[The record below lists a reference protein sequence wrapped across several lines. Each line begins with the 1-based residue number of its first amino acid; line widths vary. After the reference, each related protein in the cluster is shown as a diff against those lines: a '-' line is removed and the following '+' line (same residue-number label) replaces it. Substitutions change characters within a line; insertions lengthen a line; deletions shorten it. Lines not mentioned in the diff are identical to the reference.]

1 MYSTKKIEIDRNQRF
16 ISTNKQPNKPTQMT
30 MTLEILV
37 NRIAELEKQ
46 MAVVLAKLEEKSE
59 ATASEAKPKKE
70 KKEKSP
76 KKEKPE
82 KEDKPKKKRGMTGYL
97 LFSKENRATVKE
109 ELGDVKPTEVV
120 TEVAKR
126 WKALSD
132 EEREEWNTRA
142 KEGQEVEVEV
152 SED

>member
-1 MYSTKKIEIDRNQRF
+1 
-16 ISTNKQPNKPTQMT
+16 
-30 MTLEILV
+30 MTLEIV
-37 NRIAELEKQ
+37 ANRIAELEKQ
-46 MAVVLAKLEEKSE
+46 MAAVLVKIDLGEKAEEKP
-59 ATASEAKPKKE
+59 KKKE

-76 KKEKPE
+76 KKEKAE
-82 KEDKPKKKRGMTGYL
+82 KEEKPKKKRGMTGYL
-97 LFSKENRATVKE
+97 LFSKENRAAVKE

-126 WKALSD
+126 WKALTD

>member
-1 MYSTKKIEIDRNQRF
+1 MYSIKKIEIDRNQRF
-16 ISTNKQPNKPTQMT
+16 NSTNKQPNKATQMS
-30 MTLEILV
+30 MTLEIV
-37 NRIAELEKQ
+37 ANRIAELEKQ
-46 MAVVLAKLEEKSE
+46 MAVVLAKLDEKTE

-82 KEDKPKKKRGMTGYL
+82 KEDKPKTKRGMTGYL
-97 LFSKENRATVKE
+97 LFSKENRAAVKE

-126 WKALSD
+126 WKALTD
-132 EEREEWNTRA
+132 EEREEWNKTA
-142 KEGQEVEVEV
+142 KDANEEA
-152 SED
+152 ED

>member
-1 MYSTKKIEIDRNQRF
+1 MA
-16 ISTNKQPNKPTQMT
+16 T
-30 MTLEILV
+30 MTLEIV
-37 NRIAELEKQ
+37 ATRIAELEKQ
-46 MAVVLAKLEEKSE
+46 MAAVLVKIDLDEKPKKE
-59 ATASEAKPKKE
+59 KKE

-82 KEDKPKKKRGMTGYL
+82 KEEKPKKKRGMTGYL
-97 LFSKENRATVKE
+97 LFSKENRAAVKE
-109 ELGDVKPTEVV
+109 ELGEVKPTEVV

-126 WKALSD
+126 WKLLTD
-132 EEREEWNTRA
+132 EERGEWNTRA

>member
-1 MYSTKKIEIDRNQRF
+1 MS
-16 ISTNKQPNKPTQMT
+16 
-30 MTLEILV
+30 MTLEIAV

-46 MAVVLAKLEEKSE
+46 MAVVLAKLDEKTE
-59 ATASEAKPKKE
+59 ATASETKPKKE

-126 WKALSD
+126 WKALT
-132 EEREEWNTRA
+132 EEKREEWNTTA
-142 KEGQEVEVEV
+142 KDANEEA
-152 SED
+152 ED

>member
-46 MAVVLAKLEEKSE
+46 MAVVLAKLEEK
-59 ATASEAKPKKE
+59 SEAKPKKE

>member
-1 MYSTKKIEIDRNQRF
+1 MS
-16 ISTNKQPNKPTQMT
+16 
-30 MTLEILV
+30 MTLEIV
-37 NRIAELEKQ
+37 ANRIAELEKQ
-46 MAVVLAKLEEKSE
+46 MSAVMAKLEEK
-59 ATASEAKPKKE
+59 TEAKPKKE

-76 KKEKPE
+76 KKEKAE

-126 WKALSD
+126 WKALTD
-132 EEREEWNTRA
+132 EKREEWNKTA
-142 KEGQEVEVEV
+142 KDANEEA
-152 SED
+152 ED